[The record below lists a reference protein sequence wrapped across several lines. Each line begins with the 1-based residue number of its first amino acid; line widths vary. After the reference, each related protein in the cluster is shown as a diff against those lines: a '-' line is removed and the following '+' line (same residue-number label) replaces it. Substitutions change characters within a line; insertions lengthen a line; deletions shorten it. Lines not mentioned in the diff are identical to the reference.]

1 MTAARAIATNGVKNH
16 QMDEPALAKT
26 KAPIKNNKLITQNI
40 TIFNIKHHHHHHIN
54 IVITPQTN
62 WMMKLR
68 PQLPR
73 VEQNKQSLKPLPPTS
88 KGGGTRGSFLAS
100 ISASPPLK
108 KYLNLNF

>member
-1 MTAARAIATNGVKNH
+1 MTAAREIATNGVKNH

-40 TIFNIKHHHHHHIN
+40 TIFNIKHHQHRHH
-54 IVITPQTN
+54 PPTN